1 MTQAAASSD
10 TTAAPAQDAGP
21 SGQRSVAGMLRSV
34 EVDTRLLGMLLSLLV
49 IWIGFD
55 IWSGGLFMSPRN
67 LWNLSVQTSVVAVM
81 ATGMVLIIVSRN
93 IDLSVGSLVGVI
105 GMSMALLQA
114 RVIPTTLDLG
124 FEQPYT
130 WIVTVGFGLG
140 LGAALGGLAGVLVAY
155 VGIPSFVVTLGGLL
169 VWRSVTIILSAGQT
183 VSQLDP
189 TYTLLGGGPRGSVG
203 DTVSWILGVLVC
215 IAIVYGLISSR
226 RRRKRYGFPVR
237 PWWAEVVIGVVG
249 CLIVLWAVWM
259 ANSYPWPKALASQFA
274 VEHGLAEPEGGLII
288 PTGIAN
294 PVLIMLGVAML
305 MTVLATRRRL
315 GRYVFAIGGNP
326 EAAELSG
333 INTRRIIMWTFVIMG
348 FLAAVGAIIS
358 TARLQSATSGSGT
371 GLELQVIAAAVI
383 GGTSFAGG
391 IGTIPGAILGA
402 LIIQSLVSGMQL
414 LRFDNSVV
422 DIAVG
427 IVLVVAVGIDTVVR
441 RRAT

>member
-1 MTQAAASSD
+1 
-10 TTAAPAQDAGP
+10 
-21 SGQRSVAGMLRSV
+21 
-34 EVDTRLLGMLLSLLV
+34 
-49 IWIGFD
+49 
-55 IWSGGLFMSPRN
+55 
-67 LWNLSVQTSVVAVM
+67 M

-114 RVIPTTLDLG
+114 RIIPTTLGLG

-130 WIVTVGFGLG
+130 WIVTLGFGLG
-140 LGAALGGLAGVLVAY
+140 LGAALGALAGVLVAY

-169 VWRSVTIILSAGQT
+169 VWRSVTIILSSGQT

-203 DTVSWILGVLVC
+203 DTVSWILGALVC
-215 IAIVYGLISSR
+215 VAIVYGLFSSR
-226 RRRKRYGFPVR
+226 RRRRRYGFPVR
-237 PWWAEVVIGVVG
+237 AWWAEVLIGVVG
-249 CLIVLWAVWM
+249 CAIVLWAVWI
-259 ANSYPWPKALASQFA
+259 ANSYPWPRALATQYA
-274 VEHGLAEPEGGLII
+274 TAHAITEPEGGLFI

-294 PVLIMLGVAML
+294 PVLIMIGVAIL

-348 FLAAVGAIIS
+348 VLAAVGAVIS

-427 IVLVVAVGIDTVVR
+427 TVLVVAVGIDTVVR
-441 RRAT
+441 RRAS

>member
-1 MTQAAASSD
+1 M
-10 TTAAPAQDAGP
+10 
-21 SGQRSVAGMLRSV
+21 
-34 EVDTRLLGMLLSLLV
+34 EVDTRLLGMVLTLAV

-67 LWNLSVQTSVVAVM
+67 LWNLSVQFSAVAVM

-93 IDLSVGSLVGVI
+93 IDLSVGSLVGVL
-105 GMSMALLQA
+105 GMSMAILQA
-114 RVIPTTLDLG
+114 RLIPTTFGLG

-140 LGAALGGLAGVLVAY
+140 LGAALGALAGVLIAY

-169 VWRSVTIILSAGQT
+169 VWRSVTIILSSGQT

-189 TYTLLGGGPRGSVG
+189 TFQLLGGGPQGSVG
-203 DTVSWILGVLVC
+203 VTVSWIIGA
-215 IAIVYGLISSR
+215 AICVALVYGLFTSR
-226 RRRKRYGFPVR
+226 RRRIRYGFPVR
-237 PWWAEVVIGVVG
+237 PRWAEILIGFIG
-249 CLIVLWAVWM
+249 CAVVLWAVWV
-259 ANSYPWPKALASQFA
+259 ANSYPWPKGLAA
-274 VEHGLAEPEGGLII
+274 NYAAEHGIVEPEGGLII
-288 PTGIAN
+288 GTGVAN
-294 PVLIMLGVAML
+294 PVLIMLAVAVL
-305 MTVLATRRRL
+305 MTILATRRRL

-326 EAAELSG
+326 EAADLSG

-348 FLAAVGAIIS
+348 FLAAVSAIIS
-358 TARLQSATSGSGT
+358 TARLQSATAGSGT

-427 IVLVVAVGIDTVVR
+427 VVLVVAVGIDTVVR
-441 RRAT
+441 RRTT